1 MVRRLLHGRALLPAL
16 LTGGLAIIVVV
27 TLAQFAVLDYF
38 WRQSDWAYDVS
49 QTAQVLQIQML
60 RARRAA
66 KDFELYGLRESEF
79 YEHNASPYVTRHQQF
94 LADVSQHAAALQRL
108 TPSSEQASL
117 GELRNLLKTYE
128 THFLTLVQAYRKRGY
143 EDWGVVG
150 EWRQVMHRLQQ
161 QSQQQQ
167 NVELQWALLQLRRD
181 EQDYLLWRNPKY
193 IERVRENVGRLKQA
207 AGGDVGA
214 GSLVTGL
221 QQYQVAFEK
230 YVELANTIGLAPNVG
245 LQGEISQTVEAIAS
259 ILARTVKQA
268 QQHQQAARHQL
279 AWANG
284 TIAAASLLVALLFF
298 VFFAK
303 AIVNPLHDMEQQ
315 FGEMSTQVG
324 RGQLN
329 VHLHTASVK
338 EVNRLAD
345 LFNRMARS
353 LSGLLGQVQQSG
365 IQVTTAATQLAAAG
379 QQLESM
385 TAEQAAS
392 TNQVAATTKEIA
404 TTMTMVV
411 ATANDATTNLDTVAT
426 ATEEMTATVTE
437 IARNAEQ
444 ARQVTTAAVHSMAS
458 ASTRVEDLSIAAQ
471 EITKVTDMIVEI
483 AEQTKLLALN
493 ATIEAARAG
502 EAGKG
507 FAVVANEVKELAK
520 QTNEAI
526 EDIRHK
532 IDTMQRSTT
541 GTVTEIAQISRVISE
556 VNNLVTSIATA
567 VEEQAI
573 TTREIANNIGQ
584 AAGGIQEMTGTVTE
598 AADMSQ
604 TIARDLLT
612 VSQASGEMA
621 AVSTALSAQA
631 AGLETIS
638 QDLKR
643 LIEQFRLSGER

>member
-1 MVRRLLHGRALLPAL
+1 LLTAL

-27 TLAQFAVLDYF
+27 TLAQFAVLNYF

-49 QTAQVLQIQML
+49 QAAQALQMQML

-66 KDFELYGLRESEF
+66 KDFELYGLREPDF
-79 YEHNASPYVTRHQQF
+79 YEHNASLYVTRHQQF
-94 LADVSQHAAALQRL
+94 LADVSQHATALQRL
-108 TPSSEQASL
+108 APPNEQASL
-117 GELRNLLKTYE
+117 GELHNLLKTYE
-128 THFLTLVQAYRKRGY
+128 TLFLTLVQTYRQRGY

-161 QSQQQQ
+161 QPQQPHK
-167 NVELQWALLQLRRD
+167 VELEQALLQLRGD
-181 EQDYLLWRNPKY
+181 GQDYLLWRNPTY
-193 IERVRENVGRLKQA
+193 IERVRENVDRLKQA
-207 AGGDVGA
+207 VGGDAGA
-214 GSLVTGL
+214 ESLVTGL
-221 QQYQVAFEK
+221 QQYEVAFEK
-230 YVELANTIGLAPNVG
+230 YVELDNTIGFAPNIG
-245 LQGEISQTVEAIAS
+245 LQGEITRAVEAIAP

-268 QQHQQAARHQL
+268 QQYQQAARHQL

-284 TIAAASLLVALLFF
+284 AIAAASILVAMLFF

-303 AIVNPLHDMEQQ
+303 AIVDPLHDMEQQ
-315 FGEMSTQVG
+315 LGGMAAQVG
-324 RGQLN
+324 RGQLD
-329 VHLHTASVK
+329 VHLHTASLK

-365 IQVTTAATQLAAAG
+365 IQVTTAATQLAVAG

-411 ATANDATTNLDTVAT
+411 ATANDATANLDTVAT
-426 ATEEMTATVTE
+426 ATTEMTATVAE

-444 ARQVTTAAVHSMAS
+444 ARQVTTAAVHSMSS
-458 ASTRVEDLSIAAQ
+458 ASTRVEDLSSAAQ

-526 EDIRHK
+526 EDIRQK

-556 VNNLVTSIATA
+556 VHDLVTSITTA

-584 AAGGIQEMTGTVTE
+584 AAGDIQEMTDTVTE
-598 AADMSQ
+598 AAEMSQ

-621 AVSTALSAQA
+621 AVSTALSTQA
-631 AGLETIS
+631 TGLDKIS
-638 QDLKR
+638 QDLKL
-643 LIEQFRLSGER
+643 LIEQFRLSGEVHSGER

>member
-1 MVRRLLHGRALLPAL
+1 
-16 LTGGLAIIVVV
+16 LAIIVVI
-27 TLAQFAVLDYF
+27 TLAQFAVLNYF

-49 QTAQVLQIQML
+49 QAAQDLQMQML

-66 KDFELYGLRESEF
+66 KDFELYGLREPEF
-79 YEHNASPYVTRHQQF
+79 YEHRTSPYVTRHEQF
-94 LADVSQHAAALQRL
+94 LADVSQHAATLQRL
-108 TPSSEQASL
+108 APPSEQASL
-117 GELRNLLKTYE
+117 GELHDLLKTYA
-128 THFLTLVQAYRKRGY
+128 TRFSTLVQAYRERGY
-143 EDWGVVG
+143 EGWGVVG
-150 EWRQVMHRLQQ
+150 EWRQVMQRLQQ
-161 QSQQQQ
+161 QTQPQP
-167 NVELQWALLQLRRD
+167 NVELERALLQLRHD
-181 EQDYLLWRNPKY
+181 EQEYLLWRSPKY
-193 IERVRENVGRLKQA
+193 IERIREHAGRLQQVA
-207 AGGDVGA
+207 AGDVALG
-214 GSLVTGL
+214 TGL
-221 QQYQVAFEK
+221 QQYQTAFEK
-230 YVELANTIGLAPNVG
+230 YVALDNTIGLAPNVG
-245 LQGEISQTVEAIAS
+245 LQGEISQAVEAIAP

-268 QQHQQAARHQL
+268 QEHQQAARHQL
-279 AWANG
+279 VWANG
-284 TIAAASLLVALLFF
+284 TIAAASILVAMLFF

-303 AIVNPLHDMEQQ
+303 AIVNPLHNMEQQ
-315 FGEMSTQVG
+315 FGAMATQVG

-329 VHLHTASVK
+329 VHLRTTSVK

-345 LFNRMARS
+345 LFNGMARS

-365 IQVTTAATQLAAAG
+365 IQVTTAATQLAASG
-379 QQLESM
+379 KQLESM
-385 TAEQAAS
+385 TAEQVAS
-392 TNQVAATTKEIA
+392 THQVAATTKEIA

-411 ATANDATTNLDTVAT
+411 ATATDATTNLDTVVT

-444 ARQVTTAAVHSMAS
+444 ARQVTTAAVRSMAS
-458 ASTRVEDLSIAAQ
+458 ASTRVEDLSSAAQ

-556 VNNLVTSIATA
+556 VNNLVASIATA

-598 AADMSQ
+598 AAEMSQ
-604 TIARDLLT
+604 TIAGDLLT

-621 AVSTALSAQA
+621 AVSTALSTQA
-631 AGLETIS
+631 TGLDKIS
-638 QDLKR
+638 QDLKL